1 MVSVPRPRR
10 ATQCSP
16 VFCFRH
22 ASCFGQPCRHLTAR
36 SPHLRPKRSASPE
49 PYRERDDV
57 SGAVSRLRR
66 STDQLPG
73 FVPGER
79 DDFLLLDPRRLRDAG
94 RVLHHVTAANSL
106 LERDARRPVHEVR
119 GRRLQLLAAHPL
131 RALEQRVQDFPM
143 TCLTWHSSGG
153 S

>member
-1 MVSVPRPRR
+1 MYR
-10 ATQCSP
+10 AP
-16 VFCFRH
+16 FR
-22 ASCFGQPCRHLTAR
+22 ASAAAPTSFL
-36 SPHLRPKRSASPE
+36 ASSL
-49 PYRERDDV
+49 V
-57 SGAVSRLRR
+57 NGN
-66 STDQLPG
+66 
-73 FVPGER
+73 
-79 DDFLLLDPRRLRDAG
+79 DFLLLDPRQLRDAG